1 MTDVYVL
8 DADLQLIGIVDAYKS
23 LIWASRYQEIG
34 DCELYVPASIDNL
47 DLLQIGRFLTM
58 ADSDMICQI
67 NRIQLDTDAED
78 GNYLTASGVDV
89 KQWLDRRIVWTTMQ
103 THGKAE
109 NFIRQM
115 VNDALGAGADE
126 ARQMQDSTGRL
137 MFGLGTAQGFDAP
150 LTTQV
155 SYKNVGEKVRELCVT
170 YGWGYR
176 VRLDD
181 DVLRFEL
188 YSGADRSDS
197 VIFSDDYDNLATT
210 TYSRDETNMGNV
222 ALVAG
227 EGQGSDRAK
236 VDAGRAEGLNRF
248 EIYVDAK
255 DISRS
260 IEYSEL
266 ARTYPGGAFV
276 AVEGGYDYVVPSVDI
291 QIIDEDQ
298 LTELQTKYPGGVIV
312 TVDGVQYYRVQNVA
326 IAFGEKEAPEDNETV
341 VLYDIIYDVYLLIRG
356 YENLAEYGAVTSF
369 EGTIIPDYTFVYKQD
384 YFLGDIVTIQNEYGI
399 TVQARITEIVEVND
413 DNGYSIEPKF
423 EYISQ
428 EG

>member
-23 LIWASRYQEIG
+23 LIWASRYQDIG

-103 THGKAE
+103 TQGKAE

-115 VNDALGAGADE
+115 VNDALGAGADD

-137 MFGLGTAQGFDAP
+137 MFGLGTAQGFDTP

-210 TYSRDETNMGNV
+210 TYSRDETSMGNV

-236 VDAGRAEGLNRF
+236 VDAGSAEGLNRF

-291 QIIDEDQ
+291 QIIDENQ
-298 LTELQTKYPGGVIV
+298 LTELQAKYPGGVIV
-312 TVDGVQYYRVQNVA
+312 TVDGVQYYRVQDVA
-326 IAFGEKEAPEDNETV
+326 IAFSEKEEPEDNETV

-369 EGTIIPDYTFVYKQD
+369 DGTIIPDYTFVYKQD

-423 EYISQ
+423 KYISQ

>member
-1 MTDVYVL
+1 
-8 DADLQLIGIVDAYKS
+8 
-23 LIWASRYQEIG
+23 
-34 DCELYVPASIDNL
+34 
-47 DLLQIGRFLTM
+47 
-58 ADSDMICQI
+58 
-67 NRIQLDTDAED
+67 
-78 GNYLTASGVDV
+78 
-89 KQWLDRRIVWTTMQ
+89 MQ
-103 THGKAE
+103 TQGKAE

-115 VNDALGAGADE
+115 VNDALGAGADD

-137 MFGLGTAQGFDAP
+137 MFGLGTAQGFDTP

-210 TYSRDETNMGNV
+210 TYSRDETSMGNV

-236 VDAGRAEGLNRF
+236 VDAGSAEGLNRF

-291 QIIDEDQ
+291 QIIDENQ
-298 LTELQTKYPGGVIV
+298 LTELQAKYPGGVIV
-312 TVDGVQYYRVQNVA
+312 TVDGVQYYRVQDVA
-326 IAFGEKEAPEDNETV
+326 IAFSEKEEPEDNETV

-369 EGTIIPDYTFVYKQD
+369 DGTIIPDYTFVYKQD

-423 EYISQ
+423 KYISQ